1 MNTPQSNVPEDEN
14 NRDTFRRRS
23 KMLMNES
30 TSLNYLN
37 GLGNTNH
44 GTSIART
51 RFSSPK
57 IYDKTRDERLLNR
70 YGSSGSTFVNQGE
83 NKKFPRSESLEAF
96 PPLTRN
102 FNKRRQSRSP

>member
-1 MNTPQSNVPEDEN
+1 MNAAQSNFPEDEN
-14 NRDTFRRRS
+14 NRETFRRRS

-37 GLGNTNH
+37 GVGKSNQ
-44 GTSIART
+44 GTSIARS
-51 RFSSPK
+51 RFSSPN
-57 IYDKTRDERLLNR
+57 DKTRDERLLNK
-70 YGSSGSTFVNQGE
+70 YGSSGSTFGNQGE

-102 FNKRRQSRSP
+102 FIKRRQSRSP